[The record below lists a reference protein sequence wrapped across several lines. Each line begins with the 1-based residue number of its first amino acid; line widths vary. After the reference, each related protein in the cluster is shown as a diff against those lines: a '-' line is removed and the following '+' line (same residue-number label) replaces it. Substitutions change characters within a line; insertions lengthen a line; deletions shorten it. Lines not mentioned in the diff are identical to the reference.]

1 MKRQLRGFSIPE
13 LLMGLSITA
22 VVAGMAVPSLQGMA
36 RNARVT
42 AAHNDL
48 LSALGY
54 ARGQAVRRAAPV
66 ALCATV
72 DLAHC
77 SESSDWT
84 SGWIAFTDAAGEPG
98 VLDRNDELLRVWQGH
113 GPDVSVHGAAAT
125 GPEWVRF
132 SAAGQSLPVRLPRQL
147 EVEPAPCA
155 GDGSHRL
162 LIVVEPAGSIR
173 HERASCT

>member
-1 MKRQLRGFSIPE
+1 MKRQSHGFSLPE

-42 AAHNDL
+42 AAHNEL

-54 ARGQAVRRAAPV
+54 ARGQAVRRAVPV
-66 ALCATV
+66 SLCATV
-72 DLAHC
+72 DLSHC
-77 SESSDWT
+77 SASSDWST
-84 SGWIAFTDAAGEPG
+84 GWIAFTDAAGEPG
-98 VLDRNDELLRVWQGH
+98 VRDRSDELLHVWQGH
-113 GPDVSVHGAAAT
+113 GDSISVHAAAAA

-132 SAAGQSLPVRLPRQL
+132 SASGHSLPARVTKQL

-155 GDGSHRL
+155 GDAAQRL
-162 LIVVEPAGSIR
+162 LILVEPAGSIR